1 MQQIRVITTLD
12 HIFGL
17 EKLILKPCKQD
28 NTHPLK
34 YLNHTFPEHTETAQG
49 DWHHLERWG
58 KME

>member
-34 YLNHTFPEHTETAQG
+34 YLNHTLPEHTETAQG
-49 DWHHLERWG
+49 IQMTDTI
-58 KME
+58 